1 MNNVKRNGKGKI
13 FLALISLYFIW
24 GSTYLAIR
32 LALEGF
38 PPFMLAGV
46 RFLFTGGGTY
56 LFLRARGRPVPH
68 RREWIGASV
77 VGGLLLLGGNGG
89 VVYAEQYV
97 SSGLAALGVAAVP
110 LWTVLF
116 SGIWKRWPN
125 SLEWAGISV
134 GFAGVGLLN
143 LESGMRAGPEGAMA
157 LLAASVC
164 WAFGSAW
171 SRQLSMPKGL
181 MSAAVQMLSGGMLL
195 LTASLLSGE
204 SIKVMPGSKAL
215 GALLYLMLFGS
226 LVAFSAYVYLLE
238 KVRPAL
244 ATSYAYVNPAV
255 AVTLGILFAG
265 EKITGT
271 GIAAMAIISAGVVL
285 VALGQKSTRID

>member
-1 MNNVKRNGKGKI
+1 
-13 FLALISLYFIW
+13 
-24 GSTYLAIR
+24 
-32 LALEGF
+32 
-38 PPFMLAGV
+38 
-46 RFLFTGGGTY
+46 
-56 LFLRARGRPVPH
+56 
-68 RREWIGASV
+68 V

-125 SLEWAGISV
+125 RLEWAGISV

-143 LESGMRAGPEGAMA
+143 LEGGMRASPEGTMA

-195 LTASLLSGE
+195 LTASILSGE

-285 VALGQKSTRID
+285 VALGQKSARID